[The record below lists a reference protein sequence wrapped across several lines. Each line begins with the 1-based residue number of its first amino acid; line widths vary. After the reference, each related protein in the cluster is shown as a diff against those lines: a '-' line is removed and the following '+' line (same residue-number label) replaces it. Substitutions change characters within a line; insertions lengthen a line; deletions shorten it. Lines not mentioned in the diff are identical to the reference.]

1 MKESEEGLAE
11 AQRMAHIGNW
21 KWNLINDEKYWSDE
35 VYRIFGLEPQEF
47 KIDHGIFLS
56 YVHPDDRN
64 YVANATKEALI
75 GKPYSINFRII
86 LADGEERIVHE
97 EGEVVFDDKSI
108 PVRMKGTIQDIT
120 AFKRAEEKI
129 QTLANAV
136 ESSNDAIVTES
147 LDGIITSWNK
157 AAEQI
162 YGYSAE
168 EILGKNVSILE
179 TNNIKG
185 EIKNYSEKIKQ
196 GKKVQHY
203 ETLRSRKDGHI
214 INISVTL
221 SPIFNASGEIVALSA
236 IVRDI
241 SERKR
246 EEEALRKSEG
256 RLRQIYESDMFG
268 ILYYNLDGSIND
280 ANDKFLEIVGYTRD
294 ALQAGQINW
303 NKMTPPEYRLLDEHA
318 IVELKSTGVTK
329 PFEKEYIR
337 KDGSRVPI
345 ILGIA
350 IFDQAHDEGVAFVLD
365 ITERKKTEKA
375 LVEVDKIRIKE
386 IHHRIKNNLQVIS
399 SLLDLQAEKFQ
410 DKEILE
416 AFKESQNRVASMSL
430 IHEELYKGKGND
442 TLDFSAYLR
451 KLVENLLQTY
461 NLSSKNILLFM
472 DLEKDAFFDMD
483 IAVPLGI
490 IVNELVSNSLK
501 HAFAQGEKGE
511 IRIRLCREGKNNE
524 IRKSLFSLTI
534 SDNGKGIPENV
545 ELKSLESLGL
555 QLVNILVDQLDG
567 EIGLK
572 REQGTEFRITFNVVE
587 KDHYPI

>member
-1 MKESEEGLAE
+1 
-11 AQRMAHIGNW
+11 QIGNW
-21 KWNLINDEKYWSDE
+21 KWNLVTDEKYWSDE

-47 KIDHGIFLS
+47 KIDYGTFLS

-64 YVANATKEALI
+64 YVANTTKEALI
-75 GKPYSINFRII
+75 GKLYSINFRII

-185 EIKNYSEKIKQ
+185 EIKYYSEKIKQ

-203 ETLRSRKDGHI
+203 ETLRSRKDGRI

-303 NKMTPPEYRLLDEHA
+303 NKMTPPEYHLLDEHA

-375 LVEVDKIRIKE
+375 LAEVDKIRIKE